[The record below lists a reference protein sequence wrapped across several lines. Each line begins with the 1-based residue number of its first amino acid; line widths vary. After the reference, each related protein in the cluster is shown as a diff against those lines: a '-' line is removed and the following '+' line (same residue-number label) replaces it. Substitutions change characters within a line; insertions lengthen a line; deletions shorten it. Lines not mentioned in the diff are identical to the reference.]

1 MLSTHRL
8 RKRSHCGSV
17 ELRGWLTA
25 AVLRDLDQAWT
36 LKTAEEDEKHTVQR
50 SKLEPMATLFPLV
63 RGEIF
68 GTRVSCEARSA
79 ELSRY
84 KFVCRW
90 RYPGGTGEEQ
100 LGAQGRAFEV
110 QVCLSVAMSGGT
122 GEEQCGAQGR
132 AFEVQVCLSVAIPG
146 RDWWRAIGRAGPSF
160 RGTSLFVGGDVGRDW
175 WRAMWRAGPSFR
187 GTSLFVGGSFRA
199 IFVWTSRESGGKLRH
214 FYKV

>member
-1 MLSTHRL
+1 MYNITSSRTNGTQH
-8 RKRSHCGSV
+8 SSY
-17 ELRGWLTA
+17 EF
-25 AVLRDLDQAWT
+25 
-36 LKTAEEDEKHTVQR
+36 
-50 SKLEPMATLFPLV
+50 LFPLV

-90 RYPGGTGEEQ
+90 RYPGGTGEDQCGAQGRAFEVKVCLSVAMSRGTGEEQ

-132 AFEVQVCLSVAIPG
+132 AFEVQVCLSVAVFA
-146 RDWWRAIGRAGPSF
+146 RFLCERRAKVAGNFVTFIKF
-160 RGTSLFVGGDVGRDW
+160 RQNDERKRRKSL
-175 WRAMWRAGPSFR
+175 
-187 GTSLFVGGSFRA
+187 
-199 IFVWTSRESGGKLRH
+199 
-214 FYKV
+214 

>member
-1 MLSTHRL
+1 M
-8 RKRSHCGSV
+8 
-17 ELRGWLTA
+17 
-25 AVLRDLDQAWT
+25 
-36 LKTAEEDEKHTVQR
+36 
-50 SKLEPMATLFPLV
+50 FPLV

-132 AFEVQVCLSVAIPG
+132 AFEVQVCLSVAMSG
-146 RDWWRAIGRAGPSF
+146 GTGEEQCGAQGRAFEVQVCLSVAVFARFLCERRAKVAGNFVTFIKF
-160 RGTSLFVGGDVGRDW
+160 RQNDERKRRKSL
-175 WRAMWRAGPSFR
+175 
-187 GTSLFVGGSFRA
+187 
-199 IFVWTSRESGGKLRH
+199 
-214 FYKV
+214 